1 MSDGLLRIKVSF
13 CLKEN
18 VFPGGLMLRKR
29 GKYDILKG
37 RMRKKKG
44 RNQEGKIMATT
55 TKKKTSQGR
64 KNTTNKKSSSSKKG
78 GSKRQPEKEGPDM
91 LTVVVVLVAIVLVMI
106 LLWNYNKAKNETE
119 NPTATP
125 TMAITPEP
133 TTGGEQKNPE
143 TQTTE
148 APKATNAPT
157 KTPEFTVTPEPTPE
171 PTIAVEEARK
181 IVSDNI
187 DLEPGT
193 YEMELLDDHLM
204 IDGAEY
210 FSFCINSR
218 DGQAMEPMLLVEK
231 MTGTLLCYDFEGVV
245 SAFSRFPLDKT
256 ETGNQGVSEVSQE
269 EAKKVLAGYSKEA
282 LGLSKEPSSYDMTVD
297 EWPTTISGKDCYG
310 INLFETVDGKQRFRG
325 VFYVVT
331 DGSAVYSMDDV
342 TGDFIKR

>member
-1 MSDGLLRIKVSF
+1 
-13 CLKEN
+13 
-18 VFPGGLMLRKR
+18 
-29 GKYDILKG
+29 
-37 RMRKKKG
+37 
-44 RNQEGKIMATT
+44 MATT

-78 GSKRQPEKEGPDM
+78 GSKRQPEKEGPDI
-91 LTVVVVLVAIVLVMI
+91 LTVVVVLVAIALVI
-106 LLWNYNKAKNETE
+106 VLLWNYNKAKNETE
-119 NPTATP
+119 NPAATP
-125 TMAITPEP
+125 TTAVTPEP
-133 TTGGEQKNPE
+133 TIGGGEQKNPE
-143 TQTTE
+143 TQPTE
-148 APKATNAPT
+148 TPKATTAPT
-157 KTPEFTVTPEPTPE
+157 TAPEHTVTPEPTPE

-181 IVSDNI
+181 IVTDNI

-210 FSFCINSR
+210 FSFCINSQ

-245 SAFSRFPLDKT
+245 SAFSQFPLDKT
-256 ETGNQGVSEVSQE
+256 ETGNQGVSEISLE

-282 LGLSKEPSSYDMTVD
+282 LGLAKEPSSYDMTVD

>member
-1 MSDGLLRIKVSF
+1 
-13 CLKEN
+13 
-18 VFPGGLMLRKR
+18 
-29 GKYDILKG
+29 
-37 RMRKKKG
+37 
-44 RNQEGKIMATT
+44 MATT

-91 LTVVVVLVAIVLVMI
+91 LTVVVVLVAIALVI
-106 LLWNYNKAKNETE
+106 VLLWNYNKAKNETE
-119 NPTATP
+119 NPAATP
-125 TMAITPEP
+125 TTAVTPEP
-133 TTGGEQKNPE
+133 TIGGGEQKNPE
-143 TQTTE
+143 TQPTE
-148 APKATNAPT
+148 TPKATTAPT
-157 KTPEFTVTPEPTPE
+157 TAPEHTVTPEPT
-171 PTIAVEEARK
+171 ISVEEARK
-181 IVSDNI
+181 IVIDNI

-210 FSFCINSR
+210 FSFCINSQ

-245 SAFSRFPLDKT
+245 SAFSQFPLDKT
-256 ETGNQGVSEVSQE
+256 ETGNQGVSDISPE

-282 LGLSKEPSSYDMTVD
+282 LGLAKEPSSYDMTVD

-310 INLFETVDGKQRFRG
+310 INLFESVDGKQKFRG